1 MLTSNQG
8 PTSEV
13 LARGKKTGVRVLA
26 MAKTKAFLIVSEQRL
41 KEKTLAIGTFGEMP
55 GEPFLYGNDS
65 HRKKFLYGQSVFRKT
80 YDAIFNA

>member
-8 PTSEV
+8 PASEV
-13 LARGKKTGVRVLA
+13 PARGEKTGVRVLA

-55 GEPFLYGNDS
+55 GELFFMATTVTVKSFLWPVGFSQN
-65 HRKKFLYGQSVFRKT
+65 V
-80 YDAIFNA
+80 